1 MEVVL
6 SWELRASLRQG
17 YLGLEKWGYGHSKL
31 DYASFS
37 SDPPRLLGQG
47 LVM

>member
-1 MEVVL
+1 M
-6 SWELRASLRQG
+6 SWASLRQG
-17 YLGLEKWGYGHSKL
+17 YLGLEKWGYGDSKL
-31 DYASFS
+31 DYTPFS